1 MIKYFFYGGIDM
13 KAERKIALFNNLFNF
28 IAQNNENSTEVLY
41 HLGMTQN
48 EIDDCAGVEY
58 REDDDE
64 EYVD

>member
-1 MIKYFFYGGIDM
+1 M